1 MHDPW
6 TNIVNHVMRSLP
18 SGVDARLSILK
29 SLDEVLP
36 TTHPAAQT
44 VKDSRFG
51 LEHHITQ
58 LRELNLGN
66 AGSEVA

>member
-1 MHDPW
+1 
-6 TNIVNHVMRSLP
+6 MRTLP
-18 SGVDARLSILK
+18 AGVEPRLSILK
-29 SLDEVLP
+29 SLDEAIP
-36 TTHPAAQT
+36 ATHSLAET
-44 VKDSRFG
+44 VKDARFG